1 METFFRLIKLVIPKP
16 VLGIIQPPYHF
27 LLAVMGVVLY
37 KFPSRKIYIVGV
49 TGTKGKTSTVE
60 LINAMLEEAGL
71 NTALANT
78 IRFKIGDKEERN
90 LFKMTMPGRFFMQK
104 FLRDAVDACCSHAV
118 IEMTSEGVKQFRH
131 KFIELDA
138 LVFTN
143 LSPEHIESHG
153 TFQNYVQAKL
163 KLKTL
168 LEKSSKNKK
177 TIIANMDDKFGESF
191 LNARVEHRVPY
202 SLLTAEPY
210 NIRIDGVALTF
221 HDVYI
226 SSPLKGLFSVYN
238 IIAAASFAWTRGVK
252 IEQIKRAVEGLATI
266 PGRVE
271 LIYEGQDFTAVVDYA
286 HTPDSLEKVYKA
298 FPGRRLVCVL
308 GNTGGGRDV
317 RKRPLMG
324 QIADEYC
331 AEIILTDEDPY
342 NEDPVKII
350 NDMKKG
356 FKHYKPIVIMDRRLA
371 IRAALEKAKKN
382 DVVLITGKGT
392 DPYIMRARGKKEVWS
407 DADVVREELKRISP
421 KKY

>member
-143 LSPEHIESHG
+143 ISPEHIESHG

-163 KLKTL
+163 KLKIL

-177 TIIANMDDKFGESF
+177 TIVANMDDKFGKSF
-191 LNARVEHRVPY
+191 LNAHVERKVPY

-252 IEQIKRAVEGLATI
+252 IEQIKRAVESLVTI

-324 QIADEYC
+324 KLAEEYC
-331 AEIILTDEDPY
+331 AETILTDEDPY
-342 NEDPVKII
+342 DEDPVKII

-407 DADVVREELKRISP
+407 DANVVREELNRISP

>member
-143 LSPEHIESHG
+143 ISPEHIESHG

-163 KLKTL
+163 KLKIL

-177 TIIANMDDKFGESF
+177 TIVANMDDKFGKSF
-191 LNARVEHRVPY
+191 LNAHVERKVPY

-252 IEQIKRAVEGLATI
+252 IEQIKRAVESLVTI

-324 QIADEYC
+324 KLAEEYC
-331 AEIILTDEDPY
+331 AETILTDEDPY
-342 NEDPVKII
+342 DEDPVKII

-371 IRAALEKAKKN
+371 IRAAIEKAKKN

-407 DADVVREELKRISP
+407 DADVVREELKRISQ